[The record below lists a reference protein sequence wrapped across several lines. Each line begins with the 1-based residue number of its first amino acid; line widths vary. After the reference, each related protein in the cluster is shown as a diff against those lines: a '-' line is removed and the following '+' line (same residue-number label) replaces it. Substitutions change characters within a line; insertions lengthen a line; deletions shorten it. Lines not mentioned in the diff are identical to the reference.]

1 MNLEGGMTMAIA
13 TTLKDFLTE
22 HHVDYNVVPHSRTLT
37 SMETAAEAHV
47 PGDRLI
53 KCVVIEDDQGY
64 LMVALPSTHR
74 LELGQLHR
82 QLQRNLGLATEDEL
96 AGLFK
101 DCELGAIPP
110 IGPAYG
116 IETVVDDS
124 LLQEDDVYF
133 EAGDHEDL
141 IHVSGKQF
149 QDLVAGARHG
159 HFSHHV

>member
-13 TTLKDFLTE
+13 LTLKRFLSE
-22 HHVDYNVVPHSRTLT
+22 HHVDYDVVVHPRTLT

-53 KCVVIEDDQGY
+53 KCVVIEDNQGY

-74 LELGQLHR
+74 LDLGQLHR
-82 QLQRNLGLATEDEL
+82 QLQRNLGLATESEL
-96 AGLFK
+96 VGLFK
-101 DCELGAIPP
+101 DCEIGAIPP
-110 IGPAYG
+110 IGSAYG

-124 LLQEDDVYF
+124 LLQANDVYF
-133 EAGDHEDL
+133 EAGDHEEL

-149 QDLVAGARHG
+149 QDLITGARHG
-159 HFSHHV
+159 RFSHHV